1 MFTVES
7 LRTFFSTAL
16 SSIEANVGLLNAL
29 DSATGDGDHG
39 TAILAAMRAA
49 TNAAATTNGS
59 MAEILSA
66 VGWAVMSEASG
77 STSSLT
83 GSFYVGMSEAAPSDA
98 LSPDETIAMFESGL
112 NNIRLFTKA
121 AVGDKTLMDALIPA
135 IGAMTALKGTG
146 ETLPTIFAAAAKAA
160 KDGAES
166 TKNLAAK
173 FGRAKNLGER
183 TVGHYDAGATST
195 ALIYEAYATIRFLT
209 EPTA

>member
-1 MFTVES
+1 MFTKDS
-7 LRTFFSTAL
+7 LRTFLPAAL
-16 SSIEANVGLLNAL
+16 SSIEVNVESLNAL

-39 TAILAAMRAA
+39 TAILTAMRAA
-49 TNAAATTNGS
+49 TNTAATTSGS

-83 GSFYVGMSEAAPSDA
+83 GSFYIGMSEAAPSDA
-98 LSPDETIAMFESGL
+98 LSPDETITMFESGL
-112 NNIRLFTKA
+112 KNIRLSSKA

-146 ETLPTIFAAAAKAA
+146 ATLPMVFAAAAEAA
-160 KDGAES
+160 RNGAES
-166 TKNLAAK
+166 TKSLTAK

-183 TVGHYDAGATST
+183 TIGYYDAGATST
-195 ALIYEAYATIRFLT
+195 ALIYEAFAAACERT
-209 EPTA
+209 EL

>member
-1 MFTVES
+1 MFTVET
-7 LRTFFSTAL
+7 LRTFLSTAL
-16 SSIEANVGLLNAL
+16 SSIEANVDSLNAL

-49 TNAAATTNGS
+49 ANAAKMTNGS
-59 MAEILSA
+59 LAEVLAA
-66 VGWAVMSEASG
+66 VGWAIMCEASG

-112 NNIRLFTKA
+112 KNVRRSSKA

-135 IGAMTALKGTG
+135 IDAMIAMKGTG
-146 ETLPTIFAAAAKAA
+146 ATLPAIFAAAAAA
-160 KDGAES
+160 ARKGAEA
-166 TKNLAAK
+166 TTNLVAR

-183 TVGHYDAGATST
+183 TIGHTDAGAVST
-195 ALIYEAYATIRFLT
+195 ARIFEAFASLPSEGGTTF
-209 EPTA
+209 